1 MGCLLCFASKLYI
14 FAKTADMVRA
24 YNTKEEKI
32 EAFKQA
38 VALRGKWTQAIKAGA
53 SREQMESMGLVTPK
67 VKTK

>member
-1 MGCLLCFASKLYI
+1 
-14 FAKTADMVRA
+14 MVRA